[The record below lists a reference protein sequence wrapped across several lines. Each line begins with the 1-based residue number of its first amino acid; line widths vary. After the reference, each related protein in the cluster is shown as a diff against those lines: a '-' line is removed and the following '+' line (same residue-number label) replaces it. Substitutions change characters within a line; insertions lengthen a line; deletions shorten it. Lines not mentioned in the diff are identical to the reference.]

1 MINTFELVEQLLNFI
16 GLQYLKI
23 RKMASD
29 PRKIYIALA
38 NPHRIRY
45 IQKVDLI
52 GALYEPR

>member
-1 MINTFELVEQLLNFI
+1 MVNTFELVEQLLNFI

-38 NPHRIRY
+38 KPHRIRY
-45 IQKVDLI
+45 IQK
-52 GALYEPR
+52 